1 MDGGAPSSF
10 DELFTKEV
18 GDMRPPG
25 VWTVGLVVGAT
36 AALTAFHFTDNIV
49 SVDTYSRRRAR
60 ADRAV
65 SKTEGQI
72 PEGDG

>member
-1 MDGGAPSSF
+1 MDDGAPSLF
-10 DELFTKEV
+10 VELFTKEV

-36 AALTAFHFTDNIV
+36 IALTAFHFTDNIV

-60 ADRAV
+60 PDRGV

-72 PEGDG
+72 REGDG

>member
-1 MDGGAPSSF
+1 MDDGAPSSF
-10 DELFTKEV
+10 VEFFTKEV
-18 GDMRPPG
+18 RDMRPPS

-36 AALTAFHFTDNIV
+36 IAFTAFHFTDNIV
-49 SVDTYSRRRAR
+49 RVDTSRRRAR

-72 PEGDG
+72 REGDG